1 MRISSLYV
9 TNFLGVQHAEIQLRA
24 PVLLACGANF
34 AGKSSLRDAVA
45 LALTADL
52 GRVSLKKEAPAL
64 IRDGADLAV
73 CEVKDAD
80 GDEWRVTINRSGKL
94 HDSQKGRDTD
104 PVLAYVVDAQ
114 RFARLPLT
122 DRRAFLFNL
131 MGVKMAPADIRMRLI
146 DRLFHRTATT
156 AAETARIDRIVPLLR
171 SGFDA
176 ACTDAKAKATE
187 AKGAWR
193 TVTGET
199 YGSDKAKGWKAA
211 VPPYDAEA
219 AARHAT
225 AVQHADVAIG
235 QWQEQIGRLQGEE
248 QRRQGLREKLPALQM
263 EAAKVPRLD
272 AKLSHDQAAL
282 ADAERDLSQAQ
293 QLAGEAPRVGLVH
306 ELAWA
311 VDSLILYG
319 DPLDADEPSDARIMA
334 ALQAYEAEH
343 GKVRRTEGGAGGDH
357 EAQARARARLPELRG
372 QLELMQ
378 RAVANAQR
386 DLKAAQDA
394 HAEAKRIADELN
406 ETFDAAALQDARDQV
421 EQLRTQRAAAV
432 TEGDKLKSIKAV
444 AEAADAKT
452 KQAAQHAADVAA
464 WDAIAQ
470 ALSPA
475 GIPADLLAEA
485 LGPVNARLAQSSAD
499 AAWPVVT
506 IWPDMAITYGA
517 GRPYALCSESESWRA
532 DAMLAEAIAHVSG
545 TRLLVLDRVDVLD
558 LPGRADLFAWLDVL
572 AENGEI
578 DSALL
583 FATLKA
589 PPAGLGEQ
597 VQVEWIEAGVVGR
610 EALKAAA

>member
-9 TNFLGVQHAEIQLRA
+9 TNFLGVQHAEIQLRT
-24 PVLLACGANF
+24 PVLLACGSNA

-52 GRVSLKKEAPAL
+52 GRVSLKKDAPAL
-64 IRDGADLAV
+64 IREGADLAV
-73 CEVKDAD
+73 CEVRDAD

-104 PVLAYVVDAQ
+104 PVLAYVLDAQ

-131 MGVKMAPADIRMRLI
+131 MGVRMGSADIAIRL
-146 DRLFHRTATT
+146 
-156 AAETARIDRIVPLLR
+156 AAKGCDDTKVQRVLPLLR

-199 YGSDKAKGWKAA
+199 YGSEKAKGWKAA

-235 QWQEQIGRLQGEE
+235 QWQEQIGKLQGEE
-248 QRRQGLREKLPALQM
+248 QRRQNLRAKLPELQ
-263 EAAKVPRLD
+263 EHAARVPRLD

-282 ADAERDLSQAQ
+282 VDAETALSQAQ
-293 QLAGEAPRVGLVH
+293 QKAGAAPRVGLVH

-311 VDSLILYG
+311 VDNLLLYG
-319 DPLDADEPSDARIMA
+319 DPLDPTEPSDARIAA

-343 GKVRRTEGGAGGDH
+343 GKVQRTQGDVVGDPD
-357 EAQARARARLPELRG
+357 ARARLPELRG

-406 ETFDAAALQDARDQV
+406 EVFDAAALQDARAQV

-470 ALSPA
+470 ALSPD

-499 AAWPVVT
+499 AAWPVVA
-506 IWPDMAITYGA
+506 IDRDMAITYGA
-517 GRPYALCSESESWRA
+517 GRPYALCSESERWRA

-558 LPGRADLFAWLDVL
+558 LPGRSDLFAWLDVL